1 MEYDNEKV
9 LKLIYPEGVPES
21 LQENEQ
27 LMEYLSKLGT
37 YKADQLR
44 KEENC
49 LVEENRV
56 VVEQTQDLAI
66 SNYKTFILTSECS
79 REIFREFKQT
89 EVKLE
94 GLIERLPHFFTV
106 CEGFIE
112 KSGNLNHSR
121 HLNSVTMTRHSDLID
136 ILELPQLMDTC
147 IRVGK
152 YEEALELASYVQRM
166 GVKHSQIPVIKAI
179 VTAIEDSWHTMLSQ
193 LLAQLRTD
201 LQLPKCLQVIGYLRR
216 MQAFSTAELK
226 LKFLQARDSW
236 FTGILAGI
244 PTVDPQQHLT
254 KTIELTRIHL
264 FNIITQ
270 YRAIFTDDD
279 AIFSGGDSR
288 DSSKIFHGWLHE
300 KIEVFLKTLE
310 EDLTR
315 GVNSVDTVLGQCM
328 YFGLSFGRVGA
339 DFRGLM
345 APIFVRTIG
354 QHFQNAISSVT
365 RQFEQDIESYT
376 LINKIST
383 GLNRGKNASSE
394 NLSPP
399 DSLLDFHPLATY
411 CNGLLQ
417 AFNDLRL
424 CAPLGVAD
432 NVAKAI
438 QASMERVSRAIFA
451 FYRQEQQAFS
461 QAERD
466 NFIRLCSCF
475 AYDLIPYIQRCIHCL
490 FPPHTIAHT
499 LGVNVSSL
507 QKASLTFLSP
517 NDILK
522 SLQHLLPNRVDAIIM
537 QSGVEAVAAAN

>member
-9 LKLIYPEGVPES
+9 LKLIYPEGVPAN
-21 LQENEQ
+21 LENAE
-27 LMEYLSKLGT
+27 LMQYLGKLGT

-44 KEENC
+44 KEENR
-49 LVEENRV
+49 LVEENKI

-79 REIFREFKQT
+79 REIFREFRET
-89 EVKLE
+89 EQQLD
-94 GLIERLPHFFTV
+94 GLIEKLPKFFSV
-106 CEGFIE
+106 CEEFVK
-112 KSGNLNHSR
+112 KSGDINTSR
-121 HLNSVTMTRHSDLID
+121 QLNSVTMKRHSDLID

-147 IRVGK
+147 IRAGK
-152 YEEALELASYVQRM
+152 YEDALELASYVQRM
-166 GVKHSQIPVIKAI
+166 GVKHNHIPVIKSIA
-179 VTAIEDSWHTMLSQ
+179 TAIEDSWHTMLSQ

-216 MQAFSTAELK
+216 MQAFSTPELK

-244 PTVDPQQHLT
+244 PPNDPQQHLT

-270 YRAIFTDDD
+270 YRAIFTEDD
-279 AIFSGGDSR
+279 ALFNGNDTR
-288 DSSKIFHGWLHE
+288 DSSKIFHGWLHK
-300 KIEVFLKTLE
+300 KIEAFLKVLE
-310 EDLTR
+310 EDLAR

-328 YFGLSFGRVGA
+328 YFGLSFSRVGA

-345 APIFVRTIG
+345 APIFVRAIG
-354 QHFQNAISSVT
+354 QHFQNTAGTVT
-365 RQFEQDIESYT
+365 RQFEVDIESYT

-383 GLNRGKNASSE
+383 GLNRGKSTSDN
-394 NLSPP
+394 SPP

-411 CNGLLQ
+411 CNGLLG
-417 AFNDLRL
+417 AFNELRL

-432 NVAKAI
+432 TVAKTI
-438 QASMERVSRAIFA
+438 QLSMERVSRAIFA

-475 AYDLIPYIQRCIHCL
+475 AYDLIPYVQKCIHCL
-490 FPPHTIAHT
+490 FPQHTIAQH
-499 LGVNVSSL
+499 LGINVQML
-507 QKASLTFLSP
+507 QKCSLTFLIPS
-517 NDILK
+517 DILK
-522 SLQHLLPNRVDAIIM
+522 PLHHLLPDRVEAIIM
-537 QSGVEAVAAAN
+537 QSGVESVAMN

>member
-9 LKLIYPEGVPES
+9 LKLIYPEGVPGS
-21 LQENEQ
+21 LQENAE
-27 LMEYLSKLGT
+27 LVEYLGKLGS
-37 YKADQLR
+37 YKVDQLR
-44 KEENC
+44 KEENR
-49 LVEENRV
+49 LVEENKT

-79 REIFREFKQT
+79 REIFREFKET
-89 EVKLE
+89 ENKLDD
-94 GLIERLPHFFTV
+94 LIERLPKFFTV
-106 CEGFIE
+106 CENFIK
-112 KSGNLNHSR
+112 KSGDINTAR
-121 HLNSVTMTRHSDLID
+121 QLNSVTMKRHSDLID

-147 IRVGK
+147 IRAGK

-166 GVKHSQIPVIKAI
+166 GVKHNHIPVIKSI

-244 PTVDPQQHLT
+244 PQNDPQQHLT

-270 YRAIFTDDD
+270 YRAIFTEDDTL
-279 AIFSGGDSR
+279 FNGSDSR

-300 KIEVFLKTLE
+300 KIEAFLKTLQD
-310 EDLTR
+310 DLSR

-345 APIFVRTIG
+345 APIFVRTIA
-354 QHFQNAISSVT
+354 QHFQNSVTTVT

-383 GLNRGKNASSE
+383 GLNRGKNSSGD
-394 NLSPP
+394 NFSPP

-411 CNGLLQ
+411 CNGLLG
-417 AFNDLRL
+417 AFNELRL

-438 QASMERVSRAIFA
+438 QASMERVSKAIFA

-466 NFIRLCSCF
+466 NFIRLSSCF

-490 FPPHTIAHT
+490 FPPHTIAQH
-499 LGVNVSSL
+499 LGVNVMAL
-507 QKASLTFLSP
+507 QKASLTFLNAS
-517 NDILK
+517 DVLK
-522 SLQHLLPNRVDAIIM
+522 PLQHLLPDRVDAIIM
-537 QSGVEAVAAAN
+537 QSGVENVVN